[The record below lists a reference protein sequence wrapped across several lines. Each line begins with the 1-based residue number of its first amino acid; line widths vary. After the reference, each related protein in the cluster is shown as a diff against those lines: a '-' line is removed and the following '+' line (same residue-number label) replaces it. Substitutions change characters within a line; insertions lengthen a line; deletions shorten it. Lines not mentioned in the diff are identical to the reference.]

1 MYPTWTRARGWA
13 DVEHIDAGKLDE
25 RVLVLALQ
33 ETAENVWRWVEI
45 RKTWASVEQSTRRN
59 NWSVHGIG
67 TTGVTLTVRRQ
78 DITLGHALQWRGQ
91 HCFITSLLP
100 FGRNHLKVEAALVAV
115 AECVDKASGL
125 QFPGNMTEKYLGHEE
140 REPYDVNML
149 RHVLVTPKAIE
160 LKPGRLVEVDGTPW
174 PILVAHTLDP
184 WHNEYELER
193 EVDL

>member
-1 MYPTWTRARGWA
+1 ML
-13 DVEHIDAGKLDE
+13 EHIDAGKLDE

-33 ETAENVWRWVEI
+33 ETSEHVWRWVEI
-45 RKTWASVEQSTRRN
+45 RKTWASVELSTRRN
-59 NWSVHGIG
+59 NWSAHGIG

-78 DITLGHALQWRGQ
+78 DITLAHALQWRGQ
-91 HCFITSLLP
+91 HCFITSVLP

-115 AECVDKASGL
+115 SECEDKVAGIKFPAS
-125 QFPGNMTEKYLGHEE
+125 MTEKYLGHEE
-140 REPYDVNML
+140 REPYDANVL
-149 RHVLVTPKAIE
+149 RHVLVTPKVIQ

-174 PILVAHTLDP
+174 PIRVAHTLDP